1 MPHRDLRWGF
11 FLYFF
16 LISLIQFQAH
26 YMNISEIYTLFKKFP
41 HVVTDSRN
49 VVADSLFFAL
59 KGESFNGNKFALDTL
74 EKGCRYAIVD
84 EKSYAIDDRFILVDD
99 VLTCLQDLARE
110 HRRTLGIP
118 ILAITGTNGK
128 TTTKELLNEVLKQ
141 KFKTSATQG
150 NFNNHIGVPLT
161 LLAMNAETEFGIV
174 EMGANHPGEIK
185 MLCEIAEP
193 NYGLITN
200 VGKAHLEG
208 FGSFEGVKKTK
219 KELYDYLAQNGGEVF
234 INCENE
240 HLMGMLNQQK
250 TILYGNSEEA
260 FSKARF
266 LQAEPKLIIEL
277 RSPIGKL
284 YIKTQLIGAY
294 NFENVL
300 AAVTLGRYFKIDEI
314 DIKEALESYTPS
326 NNRSQL
332 LKTDDNVLFLDA
344 YNANPTSMR
353 AAIDNFAAMKMKNKV
368 LILGD
373 MLELG
378 EESEKEHLHV
388 LDLLKEKELSNTI
401 LVGNIFSSLAS
412 DYKYDAFK
420 SVEDLLVYLEKSVLK
435 NKYILIKG
443 SRGIKLEKTIE
454 KL

>member
-1 MPHRDLRWGF
+1 
-11 FLYFF
+11 
-16 LISLIQFQAH
+16 
-26 YMNISEIYTLFKKFP
+26 MNISEIYTLFQNFP
-41 HVVTDSRN
+41 IVVTDSRK
-49 VVADSLFFAL
+49 VVKDSIFVAL
-59 KGESFNGNKFALDTL
+59 KGDNFNGNKFALSTL
-74 EKGCRYAIVD
+74 ENGCSYAIVD
-84 EKSYAIDDRFILVDD
+84 EKEYAIDDRFIWVEDALD
-99 VLTCLQDLARE
+99 CLQQLARE
-110 HRRTLGIP
+110 HRRVLGIP

-128 TTTKELLNEVLKQ
+128 TTTKELVNEVLKK

-161 LLAMNAETEFGIV
+161 LLEMNSDTEFGIV

-208 FGSFEGVKKTK
+208 FGSFEGVKNTK
-219 KELYDYLAQNGGEVF
+219 KELYDYLSKHDGEVF
-234 INCENE
+234 VNCEND
-240 HLMGMLNQQK
+240 HLLGMLNKQK
-250 TILYGNSEEA
+250 IVFYGNSDKA
-260 FSKARF
+260 YSKARF

-300 AAVTLGRYFKIDEI
+300 AAVTLGRYFGIDEI
-314 DIKEALESYTPS
+314 DIKDALETYTPS

-332 LKTDDNVLFLDA
+332 KKTDNNVLFLDA
-344 YNANPTSMR
+344 YNANPTSMK
-353 AAIDNFAAMKMKNKV
+353 AAIENFAAMKMKNKF

-378 EESEKEHLHV
+378 NESEREH
-388 LDLLKEKELSNTI
+388 LDLLELLNQNELSDTI
-401 LVGNIFSSLAS
+401 LVGDIFSTLSS
-412 DYKYDAFK
+412 KYKFK
-420 SVEDLLVYLEKSVLK
+420 TFKTVGDLIIYLDTLNLK
-435 NKYILIKG
+435 DKYILIKG
-443 SRGIKLEKTIE
+443 SRGIKLEKAIE

>member
-1 MPHRDLRWGF
+1 MGF
-11 FLYFF
+11 FLVFF
-16 LISLIQFQAH
+16 LNSLVQFQVH
-26 YMNISEIYTLFKKFP
+26 SMNISEIYTLFQNFP
-41 HVVTDSRN
+41 IVVTDSRKLVEN
-49 VVADSLFFAL
+49 AIFVAL
-59 KGESFNGNKFALDTL
+59 KGENFNGNKFALSTL
-74 EKGCRYAIVD
+74 ENGCSYAIVD
-84 EKSYAIDDRFILVDD
+84 EKEYAIDDRFILVDD
-99 VLTCLQDLARE
+99 ALDCLQQLARE
-110 HRRTLGIP
+110 HRRALGIP

-128 TTTKELLNEVLKQ
+128 TTTKELVNEVLKK
-141 KFKTSATQG
+141 KFRTSATQG

-161 LLAMNAETEFGIV
+161 LLEMNSETEFGIV

-193 NYGLITN
+193 NFGLITN

-208 FGSFEGVKKTK
+208 FGSFEGVKNTK
-219 KELYDYLAQNGGEVF
+219 KELYDYLSTHDGEVF
-234 INCENE
+234 VNCEND
-240 HLMGMLNQQK
+240 HLLGMLNKQK
-250 TILYGNSEEA
+250 KVFYGNSDQA
-260 FSKARF
+260 YSKARF

-314 DIKEALESYTPS
+314 DIKEALETYMPS

-332 LKTDDNVLFLDA
+332 KKTDNNVLFLDA
-344 YNANPTSMR
+344 YNANPTSMS
-353 AAIDNFAAMKMKNKV
+353 AAIENFAAMKMKNKF

-378 EESEKEHLHV
+378 NESEKEHL
-388 LDLLKEKELSNTI
+388 DLLELLSQNDLSNTL
-401 LVGNIFSSLAS
+401 LVGDIFSTLSS
-412 DYKYDAFK
+412 KYKFETFK
-420 SVEDLLVYLEKSVLK
+420 TVDDLIIYLEKLNLK
-435 NKYILIKG
+435 DQYILIKG
-443 SRGIKLEKTIE
+443 SRGIKLEKAIE

>member
-1 MPHRDLRWGF
+1 
-11 FLYFF
+11 
-16 LISLIQFQAH
+16 
-26 YMNISEIYTLFKKFP
+26 MNISEIYTLFQKYP
-41 HVVTDSRN
+41 VIVTDSRK
-49 VVADSLFFAL
+49 VVKDSIFVAL
-59 KGESFNGNKFALDTL
+59 KGDNFNGNKFALSTL
-74 EKGCRYAIVD
+74 EKGCSYAIVD
-84 EKSYAIDDRFILVDD
+84 EKEYAVDDRFILVDD
-99 VLTCLQDLARE
+99 ALACLQQLGRE
-110 HRRTLGIP
+110 HRRALGIP

-128 TTTKELLNEVLKQ
+128 TTTKELVNEVLKK

-161 LLAMNAETEFGIV
+161 LLEMNSETEFGIV

-208 FGSFEGVKKTK
+208 FGSFDGVKRTK
-219 KELYDYLAQNGGEVF
+219 KELYDYLFLNDGEVF
-234 INCENE
+234 VNCEND
-240 HLMGMLNQQK
+240 HLLGMLNKQRS
-250 TILYGNSEEA
+250 ILYGNSEEA

-300 AAVTLGRYFKIDEI
+300 AAVTLGRYFKVDEI
-314 DIKEALESYTPS
+314 DIKEALETYSPS

-332 LKTDDNVLFLDA
+332 KKTENNVLFLDA
-344 YNANPTSMR
+344 YNANPTSMS
-353 AAIDNFAAMKMKNKV
+353 AAIENFSAMKMKNKF

-378 EESEKEHLHV
+378 DESEKEHL
-388 LDLLKEKELSNTI
+388 DLLELLNQNELFNTL
-401 LVGNIFSSLAS
+401 LVGDIFSTLSTR
-412 DYKYDAFK
+412 YKFETFK
-420 SVEDLLVYLEKSVLK
+420 TVDDLIVYLDKLNLK
-435 NKYILIKG
+435 DQYVLIKG
-443 SRGIKLEKTIE
+443 SRGIKLEKAIE

>member
-1 MPHRDLRWGF
+1 MGF
-11 FLYFF
+11 FLVFF
-16 LISLIQFQAH
+16 LNLLVQYQAH
-26 YMNISEIYTLFKKFP
+26 SMNISEIYTLFQKYP
-41 HVVTDSRN
+41 IVITDSRK
-49 VVADSLFFAL
+49 VVPNSIFFAL
-59 KGESFNGNKFALDTL
+59 KGDNFNGNKFALNTL
-74 EKGCRYAIVD
+74 ENGCRYAIVD
-84 EKSYAIDDRFILVDD
+84 EEEYAIDDRFILVDD
-99 VLTCLQDLARE
+99 VLTCLQDLSRE
-110 HRRTLGIP
+110 HRRALCIP

-128 TTTKELLNEVLKQ
+128 TTTKELVNEVLRK
-141 KFKTSATQG
+141 KFRTSATQG

-161 LLAMNAETEFGIV
+161 LLAMNSETEFGIV
-174 EMGANHPGEIK
+174 EMGANHSGEIK

-208 FGSFEGVKKTK
+208 FGSFEGVKRTK
-219 KELYDYLAQNGGEVF
+219 KELYDYLFANDGEIFV
-234 INCENE
+234 NCENE
-240 HLMGMLNQQK
+240 HLLGMLNKQK
-250 TILYGNSEEA
+250 KVFYGNSEEA

-277 RSPIGKL
+277 RSAIGKL

-314 DIKEALESYTPS
+314 DIKEALESYIPS

-332 LKTDDNVLFLDA
+332 MKTDKNVLFLDA
-344 YNANPTSMR
+344 YNANPTSMI
-353 AAIDNFAAMKMKNKV
+353 AAIENFASMKMKNKF

-378 EESEKEHLHV
+378 DESQKEHL
-388 LDLLKEKELSNTI
+388 DLLSLLNKKELSDTL
-401 LVGNIFSSLAS
+401 LVGSIFSNLTST
-412 DYKYDAFK
+412 YKFK
-420 SVEDLLVYLEKSVLK
+420 SFENVDDLLEYLEKLDLRD
-435 NKYILIKG
+435 KYILIKG
-443 SRGIKLEKTIE
+443 SRGIKLEKAIE

>member
-1 MPHRDLRWGF
+1 
-11 FLYFF
+11 
-16 LISLIQFQAH
+16 
-26 YMNISEIYTLFKKFP
+26 MNISEIYTLFKKFP

-388 LDLLKEKELSNTI
+388 LDLLKEKELSDTI

>member
-1 MPHRDLRWGF
+1 MGF
-11 FLYFF
+11 FLVFF
-16 LISLIQFQAH
+16 LNSLVQYQAH
-26 YMNISEIYTLFKKFP
+26 SMNISEIYTLFQKYP
-41 HVVTDSRN
+41 IVITDSRK
-49 VVADSLFFAL
+49 VVPNSIFFAL
-59 KGESFNGNKFALDTL
+59 KGDNFNGNKFALNTL
-74 EKGCRYAIVD
+74 ENGCRYAIVD
-84 EKSYAIDDRFILVDD
+84 EEEYAIDDRFILVDD
-99 VLTCLQDLARE
+99 VLTCLQDLSRE
-110 HRRTLGIP
+110 HRRALCIP

-128 TTTKELLNEVLKQ
+128 TTTKELVNEVLRK
-141 KFKTSATQG
+141 KFRTSATQG

-161 LLAMNAETEFGIV
+161 LLAMNSETEFGIV
-174 EMGANHPGEIK
+174 EMGANHSGEIK

-208 FGSFEGVKKTK
+208 FGSFEGVKRTK
-219 KELYDYLAQNGGEVF
+219 KELYDYLFANDGEIFV
-234 INCENE
+234 NCENE
-240 HLMGMLNQQK
+240 HLLGMLNKQK
-250 TILYGNSEEA
+250 KVFYGNSEEA

-277 RSPIGKL
+277 RSAIGKL

-314 DIKEALESYTPS
+314 DIKEALESYIPS

-332 LKTDDNVLFLDA
+332 MKTDKNVLFLDA
-344 YNANPTSMR
+344 YNANPTSMI
-353 AAIDNFAAMKMKNKV
+353 AAIENFASMKMKNKF

-378 EESEKEHLHV
+378 DESQKEHL
-388 LDLLKEKELSNTI
+388 DLLSLLNKKELSDTL
-401 LVGNIFSSLAS
+401 LVGSIFSNLTST
-412 DYKYDAFK
+412 YKFK
-420 SVEDLLVYLEKSVLK
+420 SFENVDDLLEYLEKLDLRD
-435 NKYILIKG
+435 KYILIKG
-443 SRGIKLEKTIE
+443 SRGIKLEKAIE

>member
-1 MPHRDLRWGF
+1 
-11 FLYFF
+11 
-16 LISLIQFQAH
+16 
-26 YMNISEIYTLFKKFP
+26 MNISEIYTLFKKFP

-353 AAIDNFAAMKMKNKV
+353 AAIDNFAAMKMKNKF

-388 LDLLKEKELSNTI
+388 LDLLKEKELSDTI

>member
-1 MPHRDLRWGF
+1 MGF
-11 FLYFF
+11 FLVFF
-16 LISLIQFQAH
+16 LNSLVQYQAH
-26 YMNISEIYTLFKKFP
+26 SMNISEIYTLFQKYP
-41 HVVTDSRN
+41 IVITDSRK
-49 VVADSLFFAL
+49 VVPNSIFFAL
-59 KGESFNGNKFALDTL
+59 KGDNFNGNKFALNTL
-74 EKGCRYAIVD
+74 ENGCRYAIVD
-84 EKSYAIDDRFILVDD
+84 EEEYAIDDRFILVDD
-99 VLTCLQDLARE
+99 VLTCLQDLSRE
-110 HRRTLGIP
+110 HRRALCIP

-128 TTTKELLNEVLKQ
+128 TTTKELVNEVLRK
-141 KFKTSATQG
+141 KFRTSATQG

-161 LLAMNAETEFGIV
+161 LLAMNSETEFGIV
-174 EMGANHPGEIK
+174 EMGANHSGEIK

-208 FGSFEGVKKTK
+208 FCSFEGVKRTK
-219 KELYDYLAQNGGEVF
+219 KELYDYLFANDGEIFV
-234 INCENE
+234 NCENE
-240 HLMGMLNQQK
+240 HLLGMLNKQK
-250 TILYGNSEEA
+250 KVFYGNSEEA

-277 RSPIGKL
+277 RSAIGKL

-314 DIKEALESYTPS
+314 DIKEALESYIPS

-332 LKTDDNVLFLDA
+332 MKTDKNVLFLDA
-344 YNANPTSMR
+344 YNANPTSMI
-353 AAIDNFAAMKMKNKV
+353 AAIENFASMKMKNKF

-378 EESEKEHLHV
+378 DESQKEHL
-388 LDLLKEKELSNTI
+388 DLLSLLNKKELSDTL
-401 LVGNIFSSLAS
+401 LVGSIFSNLTST
-412 DYKYDAFK
+412 YKFK
-420 SVEDLLVYLEKSVLK
+420 SFENVDDLLEYLEKLYLRD
-435 NKYILIKG
+435 KYILIKG
-443 SRGIKLEKTIE
+443 SRGIKLEKAIE